1 MNFKIFIAVSCILA
15 IAALPATSNAYDP
28 GVPDTVDMV
37 FSVVPDAATSQ
48 LQVQIDLWCFSDSV
62 SISGATMGFSWDNP
76 NLQMD
81 SARSTPVTE
90 SPEIFQLGPYFYD
103 GNSRALTNANLRFI
117 FGASRISGPGV
128 VPADTR
134 RHWASYFFTMSEWS
148 INDSIVLDTLQFGS
162 ESVYKFVGDGVGSF
176 FPVWTV
182 PMVIHDPSYV
192 PPVILSVEPDSLF
205 FTGIVGGSNPAAQTF
220 QIAVSSDP
228 INFQLVENIDWII
241 PSPVLGHTPQTV
253 TVMTNITGMTEGVYV
268 DSIRVNVAA
277 AENSPQYVVVC
288 LTLKPPPPTIDVSA
302 MEFYFNAVA
311 GGADPAPR
319 TLTIKN
325 AGGLTLNWTVSNTE
339 SWLDL
344 NPHSGTDSS
353 DVTLSV
359 DITGLA
365 YNDYYDTVVVSDP
378 NATNDPVRIPV
389 FLSVGSAL
397 PIIHVD
403 SAFNTIIVDIHTSW
417 VPRTILIGNAGAGT
431 LNFWLQEDS
440 PRLFTLNPSSGTAPE
455 QVSVGFKLF
464 GVSAGE
470 DYRDTLWVH
479 SNEAIDSP
487 FPVVFFFHVVD
498 NAAELHTN
506 RGTLRLTM
514 FECSMGWHNDDLP
527 SESFVVGNLGGDNPL
542 AVKLLYESDYFTVTP
557 SMGVASVSFTVDA
570 NYLQLPVG
578 TYYDTI
584 LVSAWKAPNSPDT
597 VIVVYEIIEGI
608 EDPEIVLTATDLV
621 VCNQQNTGLSSITSF
636 GVQNAH
642 SGCMEW
648 ELVEDIPW
656 LFPLNTSGNV
666 PGWVAFRVNTAGVPM
681 GEHLETL
688 LITAADAVNS
698 PQPVSVLLKVWLL
711 HGDLDYDGLI
721 SISDL
726 VYMVDYMFNE
736 GPEPR
741 PELVVA
747 DMNCD
752 RLVGVDDLVY
762 LVDYMFN
769 EGPIPCGNPY

>member
-1 MNFKIFIAVSCILA
+1 
-15 IAALPATSNAYDP
+15 
-28 GVPDTVDMV
+28 
-37 FSVVPDAATSQ
+37 
-48 LQVQIDLWCFSDSV
+48 
-62 SISGATMGFSWDNP
+62 
-76 NLQMD
+76 
-81 SARSTPVTE
+81 
-90 SPEIFQLGPYFYD
+90 
-103 GNSRALTNANLRFI
+103 
-117 FGASRISGPGV
+117 
-128 VPADTR
+128 
-134 RHWASYFFTMSEWS
+134 
-148 INDSIVLDTLQFGS
+148 
-162 ESVYKFVGDGVGSF
+162 
-176 FPVWTV
+176 
-182 PMVIHDPSYV
+182 
-192 PPVILSVEPDSLF
+192 
-205 FTGIVGGSNPAAQTF
+205 
-220 QIAVSSDP
+220 
-228 INFQLVENIDWII
+228 
-241 PSPVLGHTPQTV
+241 
-253 TVMTNITGMTEGVYV
+253 
-268 DSIRVNVAA
+268 
-277 AENSPQYVVVC
+277 YVVVC